1 MREDL
6 LKTRNDLTVEEIEYL
21 METESDV
28 KVYKKLIFVRLRA
41 EGLSIIEAYTLA
53 NIKRST
59 AYLIEDQWNEHGY
72 IGLLP
77 KKQKEGSGRK
87 PKLNK
92 KQLKQLSK
100 ILKNEKNLTIHKIQ
114 ELLKN
119 KWNIEYT
126 YMGVKKLLINQ
137 FNVDISEY
145 LDYNPKQ
152 DINIESFE
160 KNLDNLVPEDK
171 KEAERIINLINNEK
185 DVFVYRKLLSLLF
198 QKLNFTLE
206 FIGQIIGVTKETLIT
221 WNNQW
226 IENEY
231 EGLLKKKGQGR
242 KSKLTDSEWEEI
254 GKVIGKRNDWMLPEI
269 AYLIKENYG
278 VEYSFAHL
286 ARLFKKKLNAHYA
299 KPYTKDYRQSPYYKQ
314 SFHLKLNPIF
324 NKYQLKY
331 DISTGNIF
339 NMDTK
344 EPFHIFSF
352 DESTFQFTPNNV
364 KFWALVKPMIEKDTT
379 IFKCKAM
386 GAYALTPHSND
397 HIEFVENQK
406 SETLV
411 KYLENLRDKNPEGV
425 ILLLIDNFIAHK
437 TDMVLNKAEE
447 LNIKLCYLPTY
458 SPQLQPI
465 EKIWKDIKRDVALFK
480 INSVKDYKD
489 LKKKERK
496 AILENIIT
504 ESFYDKV
511 KSKNKWNKVLNNY
524 ILVKIKRISPKFN
537 KDWEVQKV

>member
-160 KNLDNLVPEDK
+160 KNLDNLDPEDK

-286 ARLFKKKLNAHYA
+286 ARLLKKKLNAHYA

-465 EKIWKDIKRDVALFK
+465 EKIWKDNKRDVALFK

>member
-72 IGLLP
+72 IGLVP

-160 KNLDNLVPEDK
+160 KNLDNLDPEDK

-286 ARLFKKKLNAHYA
+286 ARLLKKKLNAHYA

-465 EKIWKDIKRDVALFK
+465 EKIWKDNKRDVALFK

>member
-286 ARLFKKKLNAHYA
+286 ARLLKKKLNAHYA

-465 EKIWKDIKRDVALFK
+465 EKIWKDNKRDVALFK

>member
-160 KNLDNLVPEDK
+160 KNLDNLDPEDK

-465 EKIWKDIKRDVALFK
+465 EKIWKDNKRDVALFK

>member
-100 ILKNEKNLTIHKIQ
+100 ILKKEKNLTIHKIQ

-160 KNLDNLVPEDK
+160 KNLDNLDPEDK

-286 ARLFKKKLNAHYA
+286 ERLLKKKLNAHYA

-465 EKIWKDIKRDVALFK
+465 EKIWKDNKRDVALFK

>member
-77 KKQKEGSGRK
+77 KKRKEGSGRK

-160 KNLDNLVPEDK
+160 KNLDNLDPEDK

-286 ARLFKKKLNAHYA
+286 ARL
-299 KPYTKDYRQSPYYKQ
+299 
-314 SFHLKLNPIF
+314 
-324 NKYQLKY
+324 
-331 DISTGNIF
+331 
-339 NMDTK
+339 
-344 EPFHIFSF
+344 
-352 DESTFQFTPNNV
+352 
-364 KFWALVKPMIEKDTT
+364 
-379 IFKCKAM
+379 
-386 GAYALTPHSND
+386 
-397 HIEFVENQK
+397 
-406 SETLV
+406 
-411 KYLENLRDKNPEGV
+411 
-425 ILLLIDNFIAHK
+425 
-437 TDMVLNKAEE
+437 
-447 LNIKLCYLPTY
+447 
-458 SPQLQPI
+458 
-465 EKIWKDIKRDVALFK
+465 
-480 INSVKDYKD
+480 
-489 LKKKERK
+489 LKK
-496 AILENIIT
+496 N
-504 ESFYDKV
+504 
-511 KSKNKWNKVLNNY
+511 
-524 ILVKIKRISPKFN
+524 
-537 KDWEVQKV
+537 

>member
-160 KNLDNLVPEDK
+160 KNLDNLDPEDK

-286 ARLFKKKLNAHYA
+286 ARLLKR
-299 KPYTKDYRQSPYYKQ
+299 TKRTLCK
-314 SFHLKLNPIF
+314 
-324 NKYQLKY
+324 
-331 DISTGNIF
+331 
-339 NMDTK
+339 
-344 EPFHIFSF
+344 
-352 DESTFQFTPNNV
+352 
-364 KFWALVKPMIEKDTT
+364 T
-379 IFKCKAM
+379 I
-386 GAYALTPHSND
+386 
-397 HIEFVENQK
+397 
-406 SETLV
+406 
-411 KYLENLRDKNPEGV
+411 
-425 ILLLIDNFIAHK
+425 HK
-437 TDMVLNKAEE
+437 RL
-447 LNIKLCYLPTY
+447 
-458 SPQLQPI
+458 
-465 EKIWKDIKRDVALFK
+465 
-480 INSVKDYKD
+480 
-489 LKKKERK
+489 
-496 AILENIIT
+496 
-504 ESFYDKV
+504 
-511 KSKNKWNKVLNNY
+511 
-524 ILVKIKRISPKFN
+524 
-537 KDWEVQKV
+537 

>member
-77 KKQKEGSGRK
+77 KKRKEGSGRK

-160 KNLDNLVPEDK
+160 KNLDNLDPEDK

-242 KSKLTDSEWEEI
+242 KSKLTDSEWE
-254 GKVIGKRNDWMLPEI
+254 
-269 AYLIKENYG
+269 
-278 VEYSFAHL
+278 
-286 ARLFKKKLNAHYA
+286 
-299 KPYTKDYRQSPYYKQ
+299 
-314 SFHLKLNPIF
+314 
-324 NKYQLKY
+324 
-331 DISTGNIF
+331 
-339 NMDTK
+339 
-344 EPFHIFSF
+344 
-352 DESTFQFTPNNV
+352 
-364 KFWALVKPMIEKDTT
+364 
-379 IFKCKAM
+379 
-386 GAYALTPHSND
+386 
-397 HIEFVENQK
+397 
-406 SETLV
+406 
-411 KYLENLRDKNPEGV
+411 
-425 ILLLIDNFIAHK
+425 
-437 TDMVLNKAEE
+437 
-447 LNIKLCYLPTY
+447 
-458 SPQLQPI
+458 
-465 EKIWKDIKRDVALFK
+465 
-480 INSVKDYKD
+480 
-489 LKKKERK
+489 
-496 AILENIIT
+496 
-504 ESFYDKV
+504 
-511 KSKNKWNKVLNNY
+511 
-524 ILVKIKRISPKFN
+524 
-537 KDWEVQKV
+537 